1 MSNTEDN
8 LANKVEEWLG
18 CEGYRLEYI
27 THKALEEVGLI
38 TEMSNYVESANGSLR
53 EIDVTA
59 CLGSDLG
66 IAKSTLVRLMCE
78 CKYSV
83 DKPWILLQS
92 GIPANLWCDWLSL
105 PKSPDLHEISEDI
118 EKYAPS
124 LSGSWHFAGE
134 QYFAHNLVQAFR
146 KNNRDMAFDSLKKI
160 ANAAWDYVETPHRR
174 GAKAYLIAIP
184 SIIVEAP
191 LYWACFDHEKHQF
204 VVKEVPY
211 GRLAWGGCR
220 NGTLVDIVH
229 ARAINEYANT
239 IRKTFSILINV
250 IMSLQKK
257 ATPKT

>member
-1 MSNTEDN
+1 MSDTEDN
-8 LANKVEEWLG
+8 LTNKVEEWLG

-27 THKALEEVGLI
+27 THKALNDVGL
-38 TEMSNYVESANGSLR
+38 TTVMSDYVESANGSLR
-53 EIDVTA
+53 EIDITA
-59 CLGSDLG
+59 SLTPDLG

-118 EKYAPS
+118 EKYARS

-146 KNNRDMAFDSLKKI
+146 KNNRDIAFDSLKKI

-174 GAKAYLIAIP
+174 GANAYLIAIP

-191 LYWACFDHEKHQF
+191 LYWACFDHEKYQF

-211 GRLAWGGCR
+211 GRLSWGGCR
-220 NGTLVDIVH
+220 NGTIVDIVH
-229 ARAINEYANT
+229 ARAINEYANA
-239 IRKTFSILINV
+239 IHKTFSILINV
-250 IMSLQKK
+250 IVSLQKK
-257 ATPKT
+257 ANL